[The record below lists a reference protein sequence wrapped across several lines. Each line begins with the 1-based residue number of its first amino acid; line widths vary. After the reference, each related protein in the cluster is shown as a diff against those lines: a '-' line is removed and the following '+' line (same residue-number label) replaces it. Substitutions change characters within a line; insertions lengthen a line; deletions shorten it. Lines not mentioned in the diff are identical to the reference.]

1 MESSRSP
8 SAYQP
13 NPLPLGQTG
22 SQTHLFFA
30 SEGLYTW
37 KKSFVLIGTRLLHLP
52 HFLRVF
58 SAFSP
63 AVVFLS
69 PPQLTVTVSSTCPRV
84 SRAVQ
89 ERVESTEGSHLK
101 PSLGECARRAR
112 WKPRKGMHAGLSLI
126 HKPCR
131 AESVVQ
137 QAP

>member
-37 KKSFVLIGTRLLHLP
+37 KNLLFSSAQGFFTCLIFWESLVLSALQSFSYHLP
-52 HFLRVF
+52 
-58 SAFSP
+58 
-63 AVVFLS
+63 
-69 PPQLTVTVSSTCPRV
+69 STCPRV

-112 WKPRKGMHAGLSLI
+112 WKPRKRVHAGLSLI

-131 AESVVQ
+131 AESLVQ